1 MKERG
6 IDTFRAVPLFLR
18 MSSIRKERGV
28 KEKMKRQGILTFAV
42 MAVFLACGDLNTV
55 QATEAQST
63 PVQMEEYE
71 LPWMSLHM
79 GTIISG
85 KVYGSSEE
93 EVLKLRQM
101 VEDEIVRYED
111 MMSVHK
117 KTALNEVNDRS
128 GEWVSVPQE
137 VAEMTREALE
147 VAKDSNQ
154 AFEPTIGPVV
164 NLWKIGFGGDTVP
177 SDEAIQKAVQAVDY
191 RKVEVRETSDG
202 WQIRVAPGQ
211 NLDMGGIAKGYIGQK
226 LVELLRAYGAKHA
239 LLDLGGNVVTLGEKS
254 VGRPWR
260 VGLQRPDQK
269 RNTYFAVVSAK
280 DVSVITSGAYER
292 YFEKEGMRYGHIL
305 DPRTGRPALTDISS
319 VTIMDEDGAKADA
332 WCTALFA
339 MGWDR
344 ALQTLRDREDI
355 MAVVL
360 NSDLKNAWV
369 SEGLV
374 GKVKFTDQSIKI
386 HRGN

>member
-1 MKERG
+1 MMRQ
-6 IDTFRAVPLFLR
+6 RYWAV
-18 MSSIRKERGV
+18 
-28 KEKMKRQGILTFAV
+28 AV
-42 MAVFLACGDLNTV
+42 MAFCLACGGVSTV
-55 QATEAQST
+55 QATDTQAAQAQ
-63 PVQMEEYE
+63 VQKEEYE

-85 KVYGSSEE
+85 KVFGSSEE

-128 GEWVSVPQE
+128 GEWVSVPKE

-147 VAKDSNQ
+147 VARDSNQ

-164 NLWKIGFGGDTVP
+164 NLWKIGFGGDSVP
-177 SDEAIQKAVQAVDY
+177 SDEAIQKAVRSVDY
-191 RKVEVRETSDG
+191 RKVVVRETSDG

-226 LVELLRAYGAKHA
+226 LAELLRSQGAEHA
-239 LLDLGGNVVTLGEKS
+239 LLDLGGNVVTLGGKS
-254 VGRPWR
+254 EDRPWR
-260 VGLQRPDQK
+260 VGLQRPDQA
-269 RNTYFAVVSAK
+269 RNTYFAVVNAK

-292 YFEKEGMRYGHIL
+292 YFEKGGKRYGHIL
-305 DPRTGRPALTDISS
+305 SAKTGRPVLTDIAS
-319 VTIMDEDGAKADA
+319 VSIVDANGAKADA

-339 MGWDR
+339 MGWDTATAYLSSHKDIR
-344 ALQTLRDREDI
+344 A
-355 MAVVL
+355 VL
-360 NSDLKNAWV
+360 MHSDLKRVFA
-369 SEGLV
+369 SEALRPILTV
-374 GKVKFTDQSIKI
+374 TDKTLSVTY
-386 HRGN
+386 R

>member
-1 MKERG
+1 MKKQRVL
-6 IDTFRAVPLFLR
+6 AVAAMAFFL
-18 MSSIRKERGV
+18 V
-28 KEKMKRQGILTFAV
+28 
-42 MAVFLACGDLNTV
+42 CGDLNTV
-55 QATEAQST
+55 QAAEMQAAS
-63 PVQMEEYE
+63 VQTEEYE

-93 EVLKLRQM
+93 EVLRLRQM

-128 GEWVSVPQE
+128 GEWVSVPRE
-137 VAEMTREALE
+137 VAEMTREALV
-147 VAKDSNQ
+147 VAKDSDQ

-164 NLWKIGFGGDTVP
+164 NLWKIGFGGDSVP

-191 RKVEVRETSDG
+191 RKVEVRETQDG

-226 LVELLRAYGAKHA
+226 LAELLRNQGAKHA
-239 LLDLGGNVVTLGEKS
+239 LLDLGGNVVTLGAKADDL
-254 VGRPWR
+254 PWR

-269 RNTYFAVVSAK
+269 RNTYFAVINAQ

-292 YFEKEGMRYGHIL
+292 YFEKNGRRYAHIL
-305 DPRTGRPALTDISS
+305 SATTGRPVVTDIAS
-319 VTIMDEDGAKADA
+319 VSIVDLNGAKADA

-339 MGWDR
+339 MGWDK
-344 ALQTLRDREDI
+344 ALKMLKKRRDLR
-355 MAVVL
+355 AVVM
-360 NSDLKNAWV
+360 NADLKTIWV
-369 SEGLV
+369 SNGLKNNIKV
-374 GKVKFTDQSIKI
+374 VDDEIKVIFDGKD
-386 HRGN
+386 

>member
-1 MKERG
+1 
-6 IDTFRAVPLFLR
+6 
-18 MSSIRKERGV
+18 
-28 KEKMKRQGILTFAV
+28 MKRKGYLAVAAMTF
-42 MAVFLACGDLNTV
+42 FLACGGLSAV
-55 QATEAQST
+55 QATEAQATS
-63 PVQMEEYE
+63 VQTEEYE

-85 KVYGSSEE
+85 KVFGSSEE

-117 KTALNEVNDRS
+117 KT
-128 GEWVSVPQE
+128 QE

-147 VAKDSNQ
+147 VAKNSNQ

-164 NLWKIGFGGDTVP
+164 NLWKIGFGGDSVP

-191 RKVEVRETSDG
+191 RKVEVRETQNG

-226 LVELLRAYGAKHA
+226 LAELLRSQGAEHA
-239 LLDLGGNVVTLGEKS
+239 LLDLGGNVVTLGGKS
-254 VGRPWR
+254 EERPWR
-260 VGLQRPDQK
+260 VGLQRPDQA
-269 RNTYFAVVSAK
+269 RNTYFAVINAK

-292 YFEKEGMRYGHIL
+292 FFEKDGKRYGHIL
-305 DPRTGRPALTDISS
+305 SAKTGRPVLTDIAS
-319 VTIMDEDGAKADA
+319 VSIVDANGAKADA

-339 MGWDR
+339 MGW
-344 ALQTLRDREDI
+344 EDATAYLSSRKDI
-355 MAVVL
+355 HAVL
-360 NSDLKNAWV
+360 MHSDLKRVFA
-369 SEGLV
+369 SEALRPILTV
-374 GKVKFTDQSIKI
+374 TDETLSVTY
-386 HRGN
+386 R

>member
-1 MKERG
+1 
-6 IDTFRAVPLFLR
+6 
-18 MSSIRKERGV
+18 
-28 KEKMKRQGILTFAV
+28 MKRQRFLISAA
-42 MAVFLACGDLNTV
+42 MAFLLACGGLNTA
-55 QATEAQST
+55 QATETQAS
-63 PVQMEEYE
+63 QMQTEEYE

-93 EVLKLRQM
+93 DVLKLRQL

-164 NLWKIGFGGDTVP
+164 NLWKIGFGGDSVP
-177 SDEAIQKAVQAVDY
+177 SDEAIKKAVQSVDY

-226 LVELLRAYGAKHA
+226 LSELLRNNGAQHA
-239 LLDLGGNVVTLGEKS
+239 LLDLGGNVVTLGGKS
-254 VGRPWR
+254 EGRPWR
-260 VGLQRPDQK
+260 VGLQRPDQA
-269 RNTYFAVVSAK
+269 RNTYFAVINAE

-292 YFEKEGMRYGHIL
+292 FFEKDGKRYGHIL
-305 DPRTGRPALTDISS
+305 SAKTGRPVLTDIAS
-319 VTIMDEDGAKADA
+319 VSIVDANGAKADA

-339 MGWDR
+339 MGWKDATNYLASHKDIR
-344 ALQTLRDREDI
+344 A
-355 MAVVL
+355 VL
-360 NSDLKNAWV
+360 MHSDLKQVYA
-369 SEGLV
+369 SEALRPILTV
-374 GKVKFTDQSIKI
+374 TDETLSVTY
-386 HRGN
+386 R

>member
-1 MKERG
+1 MKKQG
-6 IDTFRAVPLFLR
+6 VLAV
-18 MSSIRKERGV
+18 
-28 KEKMKRQGILTFAV
+28 AV
-42 MAVFLACGDLNTV
+42 MAFFLACGGLNSV
-55 QATEAQST
+55 QATE
-63 PVQMEEYE
+63 VQAASVQTEEYE

-117 KTALNEVNDRS
+117 VTALNEVNARS
-128 GEWVSVPQE
+128 GEWVTVPQE

-154 AFEPTIGPVV
+154 AFDPTIGPVV

-177 SDEAIQKAVQAVDY
+177 SNEAIQKAVQAVDY

-226 LVELLRAYGAKHA
+226 LAELLRSQGAKHA
-239 LLDLGGNVVTLGEKS
+239 LLDLGGNVVTLGGKS
-254 VGRPWR
+254 EGRPWR
-260 VGLQRPDQK
+260 VGLQRPDQA
-269 RNTYFAVVSAK
+269 RNTYFAVINAK

-292 YFEKEGMRYGHIL
+292 YFEKEGKRYGHIL
-305 DPRTGRPALTDISS
+305 SAKTGCPVLTDIAS
-319 VTIMDEDGAKADA
+319 VSIVDVNGARADA

-339 MGWDR
+339 MGWSKAISYLSEND
-344 ALQTLRDREDI
+344 DI
-355 MAVVL
+355 LAVVL
-360 NSDLKNAWV
+360 HSDLKRVFV
-369 SEGLV
+369 SEDLKESMMLSDNSMIV
-374 GKVKFTDQSIKI
+374 VKE
-386 HRGN
+386 

>member
-1 MKERG
+1 
-6 IDTFRAVPLFLR
+6 
-18 MSSIRKERGV
+18 
-28 KEKMKRQGILTFAV
+28 MKRQGYWAVSV
-42 MAVFLACGDLNTV
+42 MAFFLACGGVSTV
-55 QATEAQST
+55 QATDTQAAQAQ
-63 PVQMEEYE
+63 VQKEEYE

-85 KVYGSSEE
+85 KVFGSSEE

-128 GEWVSVPQE
+128 GEWVSVPKE

-147 VAKDSNQ
+147 VARDSNQ

-164 NLWKIGFGGDTVP
+164 NLWKIGFGGDSVP
-177 SDEAIQKAVQAVDY
+177 SDEAIQKAVRSVDY
-191 RKVEVRETSDG
+191 RKVEVRETSDE

-226 LVELLRAYGAKHA
+226 LAELLRNQGAEHA
-239 LLDLGGNVVTLGEKS
+239 LLDLGGNVVTLGGKS
-254 VGRPWR
+254 EDRPWR
-260 VGLQRPDQK
+260 VGLQRPDQA
-269 RNTYFAVVSAK
+269 RNTYFAVINAK

-292 YFEKEGMRYGHIL
+292 YFEKEGKRYGHIL
-305 DPRTGRPALTDISS
+305 SAKTGYPVLTDIAS
-319 VTIMDEDGAKADA
+319 VSIVDANGAKADA

-339 MGWDR
+339 MGWEK
-344 ALQTLRDREDI
+344 ALTYLTIHDDLQ
-355 MAVVL
+355 AVIL
-360 NSDLKNAWV
+360 HSDLKRLYV
-369 SEGLV
+369 SNGIA
-374 GKVKFTDQSIKI
+374 GKIEVVDRNMVLTE
-386 HRGN
+386 N

>member
-1 MKERG
+1 MMK
-6 IDTFRAVPLFLR
+6 
-18 MSSIRKERGV
+18 
-28 KEKMKRQGILTFAV
+28 QGILTCAV
-42 MAVFLACGDLNTV
+42 MAVFLACGGLNTV
-55 QATEAQST
+55 QATETQAAPAQT
-63 PVQMEEYE
+63 EEYE

-128 GEWVSVPQE
+128 GEWVSVPRE
-137 VAEMTREALE
+137 VAEMTREALA
-147 VAKDSNQ
+147 VATNSNQ

-164 NLWKIGFGGDTVP
+164 NLWKIGFGGDSVP
-177 SDEAIQKAVQAVDY
+177 SDEAIQKAVKAVDY

-226 LVELLRAYGAKHA
+226 LAELLRSQGAQHA
-239 LLDLGGNVVTLGEKS
+239 LLDLGGNVVTLGGKTE
-254 VGRPWR
+254 GRPWR
-260 VGLQRPDQK
+260 VGLQRPDQA
-269 RNTYFAVVSAK
+269 RNTYFAVINAK

-292 YFEKEGMRYGHIL
+292 FFEKDGKRYGHIL
-305 DPRTGRPALTDISS
+305 SAKTGRPVLTDIAS
-319 VTIMDEDGAKADA
+319 VSIVDANGAKADA

-339 MGWDR
+339 MGWKR
-344 ALQTLRDREDI
+344 ALTYLNMHDDLQ
-355 MAVVL
+355 AVIL
-360 NSDLKNAWV
+360 HSDLKRLYV
-369 SEGLV
+369 SRGIADKIEVVDKTMLLTEGW
-374 GKVKFTDQSIKI
+374 K
-386 HRGN
+386 

>member
-1 MKERG
+1 MRERG
-6 IDTFRAVPLFLR
+6 IDTFGAVPLFLR
-18 MSSIRKERGV
+18 MNAIRKKRGV
-28 KEKMKRQGILTFAV
+28 TENMKRKGYLAV
-42 MAVFLACGDLNTV
+42 AAMAFFLACGGLSTV
-55 QATEAQST
+55 QATEAQAAS
-63 PVQMEEYE
+63 VQTEEYE

-164 NLWKIGFGGDTVP
+164 NLWKIGFGGDSIP
-177 SDEAIQKAVQAVDY
+177 SDAAIQKAVEAVDY
-191 RKVEVRETSDG
+191 RKVKVRETSDG

-226 LVELLRAYGAKHA
+226 LAELLRSLGAEHA
-239 LLDLGGNVVTLGEKS
+239 LLDLGGNVVTLGEKAE
-254 VGRPWR
+254 GHPWR
-260 VGLQRPDQK
+260 VGLQRPDQA
-269 RNTYFAVVSAK
+269 RNTYFAVVNAR
-280 DVSVITSGAYER
+280 DESVITSGAYER
-292 YFEKEGMRYGHIL
+292 YFEKDGKHYGHIL
-305 DPRTGRPALTDISS
+305 SAKTGRPVLTDIAS
-319 VTIMDEDGAKADA
+319 VSIVDANGAKADA

-339 MGWDR
+339 MGWEQALNTLKDR
-344 ALQTLRDREDI
+344 KDI
-355 MAVVL
+355 SAIVL
-360 NSDLKNAWV
+360 NSDLKRVWV
-369 SEGLV
+369 SMNLIDRTLFVDKDIEIISQ
-374 GKVKFTDQSIKI
+374 K
-386 HRGN
+386 

>member
-1 MKERG
+1 MTKQRVL
-6 IDTFRAVPLFLR
+6 AV
-18 MSSIRKERGV
+18 
-28 KEKMKRQGILTFAV
+28 AV
-42 MAVFLACGDLNTV
+42 MGFFLACGGLNTV
-55 QATEAQST
+55 QATETQATS
-63 PVQMEEYE
+63 VQTEEYE

-147 VAKDSNQ
+147 VAKNSNQ

-191 RKVEVRETSDG
+191 RKVEVRDMSNG

-226 LVELLRAYGAKHA
+226 LAELLRSQGAEHA

-254 VGRPWR
+254 EGRPWR
-260 VGLQRPDQK
+260 VGLQRPDQA
-269 RNTYFAVVSAK
+269 RNTYFAVINAT

-292 YFEKEGMRYGHIL
+292 FFE
-305 DPRTGRPALTDISS
+305 
-319 VTIMDEDGAKADA
+319 
-332 WCTALFA
+332 
-339 MGWDR
+339 
-344 ALQTLRDREDI
+344 
-355 MAVVL
+355 
-360 NSDLKNAWV
+360 
-369 SEGLV
+369 
-374 GKVKFTDQSIKI
+374 
-386 HRGN
+386 

>member
-1 MKERG
+1 MTKQ
-6 IDTFRAVPLFLR
+6 RAL
-18 MSSIRKERGV
+18 
-28 KEKMKRQGILTFAV
+28 AV
-42 MAVFLACGDLNTV
+42 TVMGFFLAFGGLNTA
-55 QATEAQST
+55 QATETQATS
-63 PVQMEEYE
+63 VQTEEYE

-164 NLWKIGFGGDTVP
+164 NLWKIGFGGDSVP
-177 SDEAIQKAVQAVDY
+177 SDEAIQKAVGSVDY
-191 RKVEVRETSDG
+191 RKVEVRETSNG

-226 LVELLRAYGAKHA
+226 LAELLRSQGAEHA

-254 VGRPWR
+254 EGRPWR
-260 VGLQRPDQK
+260 VGLQRPDQA
-269 RNTYFAVVSAK
+269 RNTYFAVINAK

-292 YFEKEGMRYGHIL
+292 YFEKDGKRYGHIL
-305 DPRTGRPALTDISS
+305 SAKTGRPVLTDIAS
-319 VTIMDEDGAKADA
+319 VSIVDANGAKADA

-339 MGWDR
+339 MGWET
-344 ALQTLRDREDI
+344 ATAYLSSHKDI
-355 MAVVL
+355 HAVL
-360 NSDLKNAWV
+360 MHSDLKRVFA
-369 SEGLV
+369 SEALRPILTV
-374 GKVKFTDQSIKI
+374 TDETLSVTY
-386 HRGN
+386 R

>member
-1 MKERG
+1 
-6 IDTFRAVPLFLR
+6 
-18 MSSIRKERGV
+18 
-28 KEKMKRQGILTFAV
+28 MKRQGYWAVSV
-42 MAVFLACGDLNTV
+42 MAFFLACGGVSTV
-55 QATEAQST
+55 QATDTQAAQAQ
-63 PVQMEEYE
+63 VQKEEFE

-85 KVYGSSEE
+85 KVFGSSEE

-128 GEWVSVPQE
+128 GEWVSVPKE
-137 VAEMTREALE
+137 VAEMTLEALE
-147 VAKDSNQ
+147 VARDSNQ

-164 NLWKIGFGGDTVP
+164 NLWKIGFGGDSVP
-177 SDEAIQKAVQAVDY
+177 SDEAIQKAVRSVDY

-226 LVELLRAYGAKHA
+226 LAELLRNQGAEHA
-239 LLDLGGNVVTLGEKS
+239 LLDLGGNVVTLGGKS
-254 VGRPWR
+254 EDRPWR
-260 VGLQRPDQK
+260 VGLQRPDQA
-269 RNTYFAVVSAK
+269 RNTYFAVINAK

-292 YFEKEGMRYGHIL
+292 YFEKDGKRYGHIL
-305 DPRTGRPALTDISS
+305 SAKTGRPVLTDIAS
-319 VTIMDEDGAKADA
+319 VSIVDANGAKADA

-339 MGWDR
+339 MGWDAATAYLSSHKDIR
-344 ALQTLRDREDI
+344 A
-355 MAVVL
+355 VL
-360 NSDLKNAWV
+360 MHSDLNRVFA
-369 SEGLV
+369 SEALRPILTV
-374 GKVKFTDQSIKI
+374 TDKTLSVTY
-386 HRGN
+386 R

>member
-1 MKERG
+1 
-6 IDTFRAVPLFLR
+6 
-18 MSSIRKERGV
+18 MSIIRKKRGV

-42 MAVFLACGDLNTV
+42 MAVFLVGGNLNTV
-55 QATEAQST
+55 QATELQAA
-63 PVQMEEYE
+63 PVQTEEYE

-191 RKVEVRETSDG
+191 RKVEVRETSNG

-226 LVELLRAYGAKHA
+226 LAELLRSQGAEHA

-254 VGRPWR
+254 EGRPWR
-260 VGLQRPDQK
+260 VGLQRPDQA
-269 RNTYFAVVSAK
+269 RNTYFAVINAK

-292 YFEKEGMRYGHIL
+292 FFEKDGKRYGHIL
-305 DPRTGRPALTDISS
+305 SAKTGRPVLTDIAS
-319 VTIMDEDGAKADA
+319 VSIVDANGAKADA

-339 MGWDR
+339 MGWET
-344 ALQTLRDREDI
+344 ATAYLSSHKDI
-355 MAVVL
+355 HAVL
-360 NSDLKNAWV
+360 MHSDLKRVFA
-369 SEGLV
+369 SETLRPILTV
-374 GKVKFTDQSIKI
+374 TDETLSVTY
-386 HRGN
+386 R

>member
-1 MKERG
+1 MALAVNFLLLG
-6 IDTFRAVPLFLR
+6 GFDTPQANEGQTIQVP
-18 MSSIRKERGV
+18 V
-28 KEKMKRQGILTFAV
+28 
-42 MAVFLACGDLNTV
+42 D
-55 QATEAQST
+55 
-63 PVQMEEYE
+63 EYE

-85 KVYGSSEE
+85 KVFGSSEE
-93 EVLKLRQM
+93 EVLQLRQM

-117 KTALNEVNDRS
+117 ETALNEVNDRS
-128 GEWVSVPQE
+128 GEWVTVPEE
-137 VAEMTREALE
+137 VAEMTLEALE

-164 NLWKIGFGGDTVP
+164 NLWKIGLGGDSVP
-177 SDEAIQKAVQAVDY
+177 SDEAIQKAIRSVDY

-226 LVELLRAYGAKHA
+226 LAELLRNQGAEHA
-239 LLDLGGNVVTLGEKS
+239 LLDLGGNVVTLGGKS
-254 VGRPWR
+254 EDRPWR
-260 VGLQRPDQK
+260 IGLQRPDQA

-292 YFEKEGMRYGHIL
+292 YFEKDGKRYGHIL
-305 DPRTGRPALTDISS
+305 DAKTGRPVVTDIAS
-319 VTIMDEDGAKADA
+319 VSLIDVNGAKADA

-339 MGWDR
+339 MGWDK
-344 ALQTLRDREDI
+344 ALNLLKKRKDLK
-355 MAVVL
+355 AVVMNANL
-360 NSDLKNAWV
+360 KTVWISNGLIDNVKIVDDEIKVISDGKN
-369 SEGLV
+369 
-374 GKVKFTDQSIKI
+374 
-386 HRGN
+386 